1 MPPAIKKRH
10 LAAKNAKPIISVVV
24 PTYNEAQNLP
34 ILIPRIAAALAKV
47 PHEIIVADDNSPD
60 GTFTAAKNLE
70 KKIPQLKSILRT
82 HNRGLSP
89 SVLDAFAVATGKYLA
104 VIDADLQHDEKILPR
119 FIENFVAGSDIVIG
133 SRKAEGGGIEGWS
146 ALRRFMSWTATKMA
160 RFLLPGLPSD
170 PMSGFFAIRA
180 DLYYTIAPQINPR
193 GFKILLEIIAHA
205 PKAKIAEVGYVFRPR
220 EHGESKLSGS
230 IILSYLM
237 ALYDLRFGK
246 ILPIK
251 YIKFSIVGPCG
262 LVVNQS
268 VLFFLKRF
276 AHLTNEIA
284 LVLAIE
290 VAIIFNYFL
299 NNLFTFRETRVR
311 GFIPNIKG
319 LLLFQ
324 VICFFGAYINYATA
338 LHLSGFLY
346 VNIYAANFLGI
357 LLASFWNYFINSQ
370 VIWQR

>member
-1 MPPAIKKRH
+1 MPSAVKKS
-10 LAAKNAKPIISVVV
+10 NANSKRAQPIISVVV

-34 ILIPRIAAALAKV
+34 ILIPRIASALAKM

-60 GTFTAAKNLE
+60 GTFTVAKNLE
-70 KKIPQLKSILRT
+70 KKFPQVKSILRT

-89 SVLDAFAVATGKYLA
+89 SVLDAFAVATGEYLA

-119 FIENFVAGSDIVIG
+119 FVDKFVAGSDIVIG

-146 ALRRFMSWTATKMA
+146 ALRRFVSWTATQMA
-160 RFLLPGLPSD
+160 RILLPGLPSD

-180 DLYYTIAPQINPR
+180 KLYYAIAPQINPR
-193 GFKILLEIIAHA
+193 GFKILLEIIAHT

-220 EHGESKLSGS
+220 THGESKLSGS
-230 IILSYLM
+230 VILSYLM

-251 YIKFSIVGPCG
+251 YIKFSLVGLLG

-268 VLFFLKRF
+268 VLFLLKRF

-284 LVLAIE
+284 LVPAIE

-299 NNLFTFRETRVR
+299 NNLFTFRETRIR
-311 GFIPNIKG
+311 GFIANLKG
-319 LLLFQ
+319 LVLFQ
-324 VICFFGAYINYATA
+324 VICLFGAYINYATA
-338 LHLSGFLY
+338 LHLSGFLH

-370 VIWQR
+370 VIWHR